1 MDENY
6 ENSESGSDL
15 RRAVNTARTGKNAVK
30 FMKKAGKLGKKV
42 KALGAKKVASAITSA
57 LLANPPVLII
67 IGVAIGVLLIT
78 VFFVCILYYLT
89 TGGVLMSVKGFFA
102 SLSAIVASFF
112 SSVNNKWKDLIG

>member
-89 TGGVLMSVKGFFA
+89 TGGVLMSVKGF
-102 SLSAIVASFF
+102 L
-112 SSVNNKWKDLIG
+112 LH